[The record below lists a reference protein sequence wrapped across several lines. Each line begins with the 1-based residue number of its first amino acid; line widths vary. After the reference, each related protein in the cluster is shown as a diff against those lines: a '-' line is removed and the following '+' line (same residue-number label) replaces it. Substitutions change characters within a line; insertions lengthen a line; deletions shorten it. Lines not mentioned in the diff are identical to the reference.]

1 MLSPTLAQHCPSIG
15 RALRLPGMPW
25 ELLYYSGNGTTWYNM
40 ALGFVRGGISRI
52 PMLPGF
58 ARGLYLRIDLFYTP
72 ITPKKQVIQSEFF
85 SGWHKVK
92 QIKVPHGGPHVYL
105 QHAAR
110 LRLRQESIRLYLIPV
125 WAATGILRTYYPHAM
140 KGIRSHVPE
149 ISATIHFAQQSEQA
163 ASLLSSLTSR
173 FILYSKGGGPRV
185 VVSTAAFH
193 ARVRG
198 SVPGLGGLK
207 ETKLFLPHPRVK
219 VSIVGSLRDREVACS
234 ASDRQGPNFESC
246 VWRTV
251 SSQSSHHPQEV
262 LLAQF
267 SLYVHKGG
275 LKPDSFH
282 FIFTL

>member
-1 MLSPTLAQHCPSIG
+1 MLFSI
-15 RALRLPGMPW
+15 A
-25 ELLYYSGNGTTWYNM
+25 
-40 ALGFVRGGISRI
+40 RI
-52 PMLPGF
+52 
-58 ARGLYLRIDLFYTP
+58 
-72 ITPKKQVIQSEFF
+72 QN
-85 SGWHKVK
+85 
-92 QIKVPHGGPHVYL
+92 
-105 QHAAR
+105 
-110 LRLRQESIRLYLIPV
+110 
-125 WAATGILRTYYPHAM
+125 IL
-140 KGIRSHVPE
+140 
-149 ISATIHFAQQSEQA
+149 
-163 ASLLSSLTSR
+163 
-173 FILYSKGGGPRV
+173 GGGPRV

-219 VSIVGSLRDREVACS
+219 VSIVGSLCDREVACS
-234 ASDRQGPNFESC
+234 ASDRQGANFESC

-282 FIFTL
+282 FIFITSLMFIPLYLLPEGIQYFSHVYSSPFSAWGYSFFFASTTDGDECGDLP

>member
-1 MLSPTLAQHCPSIG
+1 MSPKILDSAQ
-15 RALRLPGMPW
+15 
-25 ELLYYSGNGTTWYNM
+25 
-40 ALGFVRGGISRI
+40 
-52 PMLPGF
+52 
-58 ARGLYLRIDLFYTP
+58 
-72 ITPKKQVIQSEFF
+72 
-85 SGWHKVK
+85 
-92 QIKVPHGGPHVYL
+92 
-105 QHAAR
+105 
-110 LRLRQESIRLYLIPV
+110 
-125 WAATGILRTYYPHAM
+125 
-140 KGIRSHVPE
+140 
-149 ISATIHFAQQSEQA
+149 
-163 ASLLSSLTSR
+163 
-173 FILYSKGGGPRV
+173 GGGPRV

-234 ASDRQGPNFESC
+234 ASDRQGSNFESC

-267 SLYVHKGG
+267 SLYVHLGG

-282 FIFTL
+282 LTAPSKHKTFAYNLYNVCQTSSTLVQNCKNVIQMFCVWKAANIRIYRTRPN

>member
-1 MLSPTLAQHCPSIG
+1 
-15 RALRLPGMPW
+15 
-25 ELLYYSGNGTTWYNM
+25 M
-40 ALGFVRGGISRI
+40 ALTAHIFTVVIASHFVFDLLMTLKRSIKYSNEMRVYKFVRNEV
-52 PMLPGF
+52 L
-58 ARGLYLRIDLFYTP
+58 
-72 ITPKKQVIQSEFF
+72 
-85 SGWHKVK
+85 H
-92 QIKVPHGGPHVYL
+92 
-105 QHAAR
+105 
-110 LRLRQESIRLYLIPV
+110 LI
-125 WAATGILRTYYPHAM
+125 L
-140 KGIRSHVPE
+140 
-149 ISATIHFAQQSEQA
+149 
-163 ASLLSSLTSR
+163 
-173 FILYSKGGGPRV
+173 GGGPRV

-207 ETKLFLPHPRVK
+207 EAKMFLPHPRVK

-234 ASDRQGPNFESC
+234 ASDRQCSNFESC

-282 FIFTL
+282 FTFDSRTSKSKVKNS

>member
-1 MLSPTLAQHCPSIG
+1 
-15 RALRLPGMPW
+15 
-25 ELLYYSGNGTTWYNM
+25 M
-40 ALGFVRGGISRI
+40 ATV
-52 PMLPGF
+52 
-58 ARGLYLRIDLFYTP
+58 
-72 ITPKKQVIQSEFF
+72 
-85 SGWHKVK
+85 
-92 QIKVPHGGPHVYL
+92 
-105 QHAAR
+105 
-110 LRLRQESIRLYLIPV
+110 
-125 WAATGILRTYYPHAM
+125 
-140 KGIRSHVPE
+140 
-149 ISATIHFAQQSEQA
+149 
-163 ASLLSSLTSR
+163 
-173 FILYSKGGGPRV
+173 GGGPRV

-207 ETKLFLPHPRVK
+207 EAKMFLPHPRVK

-234 ASDRQGPNFESC
+234 ASDRQGSNFESC

-282 FIFTL
+282 FMATVY

>member
-1 MLSPTLAQHCPSIG
+1 M
-15 RALRLPGMPW
+15 
-25 ELLYYSGNGTTWYNM
+25 
-40 ALGFVRGGISRI
+40 
-52 PMLPGF
+52 
-58 ARGLYLRIDLFYTP
+58 
-72 ITPKKQVIQSEFF
+72 
-85 SGWHKVK
+85 
-92 QIKVPHGGPHVYL
+92 
-105 QHAAR
+105 
-110 LRLRQESIRLYLIPV
+110 
-125 WAATGILRTYYPHAM
+125 
-140 KGIRSHVPE
+140 
-149 ISATIHFAQQSEQA
+149 
-163 ASLLSSLTSR
+163 
-173 FILYSKGGGPRV
+173 
-185 VVSTAAFH
+185 VSTAAFH

-234 ASDRQGPNFESC
+234 ASDRQGSNFESC

-282 FIFTL
+282 FIFLLCKLNVDRIPGKPLSDGNFSGCERSMFVNYVSN

>member
-1 MLSPTLAQHCPSIG
+1 MDGLLPLASLRNESSKTVLTFPALSFTNTLPSKIHVSAMSFCLRAV
-15 RALRLPGMPW
+15 RAL
-25 ELLYYSGNGTTWYNM
+25 Y
-40 ALGFVRGGISRI
+40 
-52 PMLPGF
+52 
-58 ARGLYLRIDLFYTP
+58 AR
-72 ITPKKQVIQSEFF
+72 S
-85 SGWHKVK
+85 
-92 QIKVPHGGPHVYL
+92 
-105 QHAAR
+105 
-110 LRLRQESIRLYLIPV
+110 
-125 WAATGILRTYYPHAM
+125 
-140 KGIRSHVPE
+140 
-149 ISATIHFAQQSEQA
+149 
-163 ASLLSSLTSR
+163 
-173 FILYSKGGGPRV
+173 GGGPRV

-207 ETKLFLPHPRVK
+207 ETKMFLPHPRVK

-234 ASDRQGPNFESC
+234 ASDRQGSNFESC

-282 FIFTL
+282 FICTPGQHGPCTNLRLCIRWRSHPLHL

>member
-1 MLSPTLAQHCPSIG
+1 M
-15 RALRLPGMPW
+15 
-25 ELLYYSGNGTTWYNM
+25 E
-40 ALGFVRGGISRI
+40 
-52 PMLPGF
+52 
-58 ARGLYLRIDLFYTP
+58 
-72 ITPKKQVIQSEFF
+72 
-85 SGWHKVK
+85 
-92 QIKVPHGGPHVYL
+92 
-105 QHAAR
+105 
-110 LRLRQESIRLYLIPV
+110 
-125 WAATGILRTYYPHAM
+125 
-140 KGIRSHVPE
+140 
-149 ISATIHFAQQSEQA
+149 
-163 ASLLSSLTSR
+163 
-173 FILYSKGGGPRV
+173 GGGPRV

-234 ASDRQGPNFESC
+234 ASDRQGSNFESC

-282 FIFTL
+282 FIYFAWRAGP